1 MFRFLFKP
9 LLVLLATASVSANAT
24 PVTIDFETYTVGQ
37 VLAANTDL
45 GGVYFNHSI
54 QIHGANQ
61 FPPFA
66 TGNVALNSN
75 PFAGDFSGGFSQ
87 TVSSFSIAVG
97 DNCCDLDS
105 ALLSVFDSAMNLL
118 GTASF
123 TNQASGQVLSVAAS
137 GIKYFSVDQSG
148 LVVFDNLTFDTQSN
162 SVPEPASLA
171 LVGLGLAGLG
181 ALRRRKFLA

>member
-1 MFRFLFKP
+1 MIKP
-9 LLVLLATASVSANAT
+9 LLVVLATASVSANAT
-24 PVTIDFETYTVGQ
+24 PITIDFEAYTVGQ

-45 GGVYFNHSI
+45 GGVYFDHSI
-54 QIHGANQ
+54 QIWDANQ

-66 TGNVALNSN
+66 TGNVAINNDS
-75 PFAGDFSGGFSQ
+75 FADDFSGGFTQ
-87 TVSSFSIAVG
+87 TVNSFSLAVG
-97 DNCCDLDS
+97 DDCCDLDS

-123 TNQASGQVLSVAAS
+123 TDQASGQVLSVAAN
-137 GIKYFSVDQSG
+137 GIKYFSVDQTS
-148 LVVFDNLTFDTQSN
+148 LVVFDNLTFDTQ

-181 ALRRRKFLA
+181 ALRRRKFSA